1 MINSFSQFLVEEE
14 REIYFAFGRM
24 NPPTVGH
31 GKLLDALAAKSGK
44 NPYKVFLCQSH
55 DKNKNPLSYTDKIKH
70 ARKMFPKHARSIMVN
85 KKVKTPMDALVA
97 LYDEGYVNVTM
108 IAGSDRLREFDV
120 LLNKYNGQK
129 GRHGFYNFKSIKII
143 SAGARDPDAEGVEGM
158 SASKQRENVKKNDYS
173 AFSQGL
179 PNNMPHRDAKALF
192 NSVRKGMGLKE
203 QNEFK
208 RHIQLKTVS
217 ETREA
222 FIKGSLFE
230 TGEEV
235 IIKETNQIGTI
246 TVLGS
251 NYLII
256 ETKDGK
262 TRQWL
267 DAVEKIE
274 EAYQHDE
281 GTPAATKKAKAM
293 TPGQNERK
301 LSDKELKDREKYAQ
315 DLPDDDFKKR
325 YGKDWKSVKIAT
337 ATKMAKAKN
346 EDACWDSHKQVG
358 MKKKGN
364 RMVPNC
370 VPKEQQ
376 DSEIADRP
384 GSQPKKYHVGLSK
397 AQKIRRDR
405 QFKKQ
410 AKMSDSDPKAYKPA
424 PGDAKA
430 KTKLSKH
437 TLKYR
442 QMYGDD

>member
-14 REIYFAFGRM
+14 REVYFTFGRM
-24 NPPTVGH
+24 NPPTIGH
-31 GKLLDALAAKSGK
+31 GKLLDVLSRKAGK
-44 NPYKVFLCQSH
+44 NPYKIYLSQSQ
-55 DKNKNPLSYTDKIKH
+55 DKNKNPLFYADKVKH
-70 ARKMFPKHARSIMVN
+70 SRKMFPKHARSIMVN
-85 KKVKTPMDALVA
+85 NKVKTPMDALTV
-97 LYDEGYVNVTM
+97 LYDEGFVNVNM
-108 IAGSDRLREFDV
+108 VAGSDRINEFSI

-129 GRHGFYNFKSIKII
+129 GRHGFYNFKKINVI

-158 SASKQRENVKKNDYS
+158 SASKQRENVKKNDFVS
-173 AFSQGL
+173 FTQGL
-179 PNNMPHRDAKALF
+179 PQNMSNKDAKSLF
-192 NSVRKGMGLKE
+192 NSVRKGMNLKE
-203 QNEFK
+203 QTEFK
-208 RHIQLKTVS
+208 RHVQLEKVS
-217 ETREA
+217 DTREQ
-222 FIKGSLFE
+222 FIQGDLFE
-230 TGEEV
+230 LGEQV
-235 IIKETNQIGTI
+235 IIKKTDEVGTI
-246 TVLGS
+246 SLIGS
-251 NYLII
+251 NYII
-256 ETKDGK
+256 VETSDRK
-262 TRQWL
+262 TRHWP
-267 DAVEKIE
+267 DAVEKIQE
-274 EAYQHDE
+274 K
-281 GTPAATKKAKAM
+281 TLT
-293 TPGQNERK
+293 
-301 LSDKELKDREKYAQ
+301 SKELDDREKYAQ
-315 DLPDDDFKKR
+315 DLPDDEFKKR

-430 KTKLSKH
+430 KTKLSRH